1 MISLITPSIPT
12 DVSVPQPDDAF
23 LLRQVGCSCER
34 SFNALFSKY
43 WEKAYSDAFKR
54 LKDADLAKDVV
65 QEVFMHIWEK
75 RETSHILNLPA
86 YLNVAVRNK
95 VFKQVE
101 KQTLHN
107 PFFEELENIPSKH
120 SNADENLL
128 WKEFF
133 DSYEVLVKSLP
144 ASRQTIFRLHYQED
158 LSTKAIAAEL
168 GISRKT
174 VQNQLGKVMKKL
186 KVSLL
191 PLLPLLLFFLKLE
204 SIPFI

>member
-1 MISLITPSIPT
+1 MISLNTPSISKGESEPLL
-12 DVSVPQPDDAF
+12 DDAF
-23 LLRQVGCSCER
+23 LLRQVSYGCEQ
-34 SFNALFSKY
+34 SFNMLFTKY
-43 WEKAYSDAFKR
+43 WEKAYADAFKR
-54 LKDADLAKDVV
+54 IKDADVAKDIV
-65 QEVFMHIWEK
+65 QEVFVHIWVK
-75 RETSHILNLPA
+75 RETVHILNLPA

-101 KQTLHN
+101 RQSSHSL
-107 PFFEELENIPSKH
+107 FFDVLDNVPSHYK
-120 SNADENLL
+120 ADENLL

-133 DSYEVLVKSLP
+133 NSYEYLVKSLP

-158 LSTKAIAAEL
+158 LSTKAIATEL

-191 PLLPLLLFFLKLE
+191 PLLPLLAIVF
-204 SIPFI
+204 

>member
-1 MISLITPSIPT
+1 MISLITPSIPKAM
-12 DVSVPQPDDAF
+12 SAPHPDDAF
-23 LLRQVGCSCER
+23 LLRQVGNGCER
-34 SFNALFSKY
+34 SFNALFTKY
-43 WEKAYSDAFKR
+43 WEKAYADAFKR
-54 LKDADLAKDVV
+54 IKDTDLAKDIV
-65 QEVFMHIWEK
+65 QEVFMHIWVK
-75 RETSHILNLPA
+75 RETLHILNLPA

-107 PFFEELENIPSKH
+107 SFFDVLDNIPSEH

-186 KVSLL
+186 KMSLL
-191 PLLPLLLFFLKLE
+191 PLLPLLLFFLKTE
-204 SIPFI
+204 Y